1 MIKEHYLKYFEIFLN
16 LEFYWSTKFKVLV
29 IFVYYEIFLRIQTNN
44 GVMVLLSQTDCFKFV
59 LKKTSTYS
67 QTCITMYIHY
77 MTFFQNNMLKVFH
90 KNESR
95 QEKSAFLIHIM

>member
-1 MIKEHYLKYFEIFLN
+1 MIKGHYLKYFEVFLN

-59 LKKTSTYS
+59 LKKTQHLLPNMYYHVYS
-67 QTCITMYIHY
+67 LPD
-77 MTFFQNNMLKVFH
+77 FFQNNMLKVFH